1 MRGFKATEVQQ
12 GSFSNK
18 CGFKATV
25 VLHQG
30 LLVFSNI
37 QHATCNMRGSKATCA
52 AAGIILHIHIQLY
65 QYIVF

>member
-25 VLHQG
+25 VLQG
-30 LLVFSNI
+30 LLVSFIYNMSVSFS
-37 QHATCNMRGSKATCA
+37 
-52 AAGIILHIHIQLY
+52 
-65 QYIVF
+65 